1 MEYTNEIKITMNT
14 NNAAQ
19 IALKAAVNALTNNA
33 GTLNNGYRRNP
44 SESLADALTVV
55 GNTVVNDAEGYFTP
69 EDIKCVM
76 EVILEAIAS
85 ELREESFKCTVYT
98 DSTYACYEIEASY
111 SNSKLNIKE
120 TYLPAGY
127 VEYLCC
133 PECGEEIVRI
143 DEYDAEQAYYCPE
156 CGDEIDLSEQ
166 YEEYAPVVTETTMNI

>member
-1 MEYTNEIKITMNT
+1 MEYTNEIKITMNS

-19 IALKAAVNALTNNA
+19 IALNAAVNALTNNA
-33 GTLNNGYRRNP
+33 ETLNNGYRRNP

-55 GNTVVNDAEGYFTP
+55 GNTVVNDTEGYFTP
-69 EDIKCVM
+69 EDIKCVI

-85 ELREESFKCTVYT
+85 ELSEENFECTVYT
-98 DSTYACYEIEASY
+98 DSTYACDEIKASY

-127 VEYLCC
+127 VKYLCC

-143 DEYDAEQAYYCPE
+143 DEYDAEQTYYCPE